1 MLTGSIAT
9 VVGLALLAYAADIF
23 VEGAAAIAAR
33 LRVSAVVI
41 GAVVIGIGTSVPEL
55 LVTGI
60 AAAQGEREIGVGNI
74 VGSNIANLT
83 LVLGGAALVASLRVD
98 SRLLR
103 REVPLS
109 AAAVGLFAAATIGGL
124 TRYEGMILIVG
135 LVAALTVIVRATTRG
150 RGDALSDDVEDYLE
164 AEQPARSTNAIV
176 LVTILGFVGTV
187 GGAQLLVWGA
197 SDVGRELGWSDAF
210 IGLTVVAVGTSLP
223 ELVTALAAARRGDDE
238 LIIGNVL
245 GSNLFNSLAVGGML
259 ALVSPGRI
267 DDMQLAVG
275 GVLLMVAATVFATVL
290 MARRN
295 RVTRAEAVILVAAY
309 AVTMPLLA

>member
-1 MLTGSIAT
+1 M
-9 VVGLALLAYAADIF
+9 GLALLAYAADIF

-60 AAAQGEREIGVGNI
+60 AAAQGEREMGVGNI

>member
-1 MLTGSIAT
+1 VLTGSIAT